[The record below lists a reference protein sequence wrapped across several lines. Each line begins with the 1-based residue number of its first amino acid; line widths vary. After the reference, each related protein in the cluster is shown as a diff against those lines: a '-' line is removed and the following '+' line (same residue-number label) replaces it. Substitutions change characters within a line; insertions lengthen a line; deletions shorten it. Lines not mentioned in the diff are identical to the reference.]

1 MAAKVLIEKN
11 DGFVTFY
18 VGEAGKDII
27 FNSTTNEPN
36 IHHIYDIRLDV
47 PIVIKTHPHETKNFI
62 RIITNDIETDSPGGS
77 IVQIKS
83 GEGALRSNPKYVYD
97 NIYELRTLLLEY
109 FKK

>member
-18 VGEAGKDII
+18 IGEAGKDIV
-27 FNSTTNEPN
+27 FNPETKEPD
-36 IHHIYDIRLDV
+36 IRHIYDIRIDV

-83 GEGALRSNPKYVYD
+83 GEGALREYPDRVYD
-97 NIYELRTLLLEY
+97 NIYELRDLLLKY